1 MEILIAVMCYFGL
14 MTPQSAGI
22 TPMQMNQLIMNNQP
36 TVQYY
41 IENPDAYNALVAQ
54 RAHQI
59 DRTED

>member
-14 MTPQSAGI
+14 MTPQQAGI
-22 TPMQMNQLIMNNQP
+22 SPMQMNQMINNNQSA
-36 TVQYY
+36 VQYY
-41 IENPDAYNALVAQ
+41 IGSPDAYAALVAE

>member
-22 TPMQMNQLIMNNQP
+22 TPEEMNQLIMNNQS

-41 IENPDAYNALVAQ
+41 IENPDAYSALTAERWV
-54 RAHQI
+54 I

>member
-14 MTPQSAGI
+14 MSPQQAGI
-22 TPMQMNQLIMNNQP
+22 TPMQMNQMIMNNQA

-41 IENPDAYNALVAQ
+41 IDSPDAYSALVAE